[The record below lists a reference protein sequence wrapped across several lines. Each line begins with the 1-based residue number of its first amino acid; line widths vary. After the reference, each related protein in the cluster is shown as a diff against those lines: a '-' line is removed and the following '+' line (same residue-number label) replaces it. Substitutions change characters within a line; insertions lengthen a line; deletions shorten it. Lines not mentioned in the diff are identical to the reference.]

1 MTTPADRYAA
11 FRDRQSDPGG
21 RPPQTPPP
29 GHDPELASFRSLYD
43 FDFDDFQVAAC
54 GALGAGSGVLVAAPT
69 GSGKTVIGE
78 YAVHLA
84 LAQGRK
90 CFYTT
95 PIKALS
101 NQKYA
106 DLVRRY
112 DSRTVGLLTGDNS
125 INGDAP
131 IVVMTTEVLR
141 NMLYTGSA
149 ALSGLGYVVLDEVHY
164 LADRSRGAVWEEVII
179 HLPESV
185 RVVALSATVSN
196 AEEFGEWLDQV
207 RGGTAVIVDEHRPVP
222 LWQHVLAGN
231 RLYDLF
237 TDDEHTR
244 VNPELLRVAQRDTWI
259 ERKAPVRPGRGGRRP
274 RRFAPAYR
282 PDVISRLDASGLLPA
297 ITFIFSR
304 AGCDAA
310 VEQCLVAGLRLT
322 TPEEA
327 ELIQQVAERRIADIP
342 PEDLTVLGY
351 GEWLAGLRR
360 GIAAHHAGMLPAFKE
375 VVEELFAAGLVR
387 AVFATETLA
396 LGINMPARTV
406 VIEKLDKWNGE
417 THADLTAGEYTQL
430 TGRAGRRG
438 IDVEGHAVVLWQPGM
453 DPGAVAGLASTRTY
467 PLNSSFR
474 PSYNMAVN
482 LTGWAGRARAST
494 LLESSFAQFQADRG
508 VVGLTRQ
515 VRRNRQTMEELAATM
530 TCDKGDFAE
539 YAEMRRSLSEREGDL
554 SRARASSRRVEAA
567 RSLSQLRPG
576 DIIRVPGGRRAG
588 LAVVLQPGLHAARKA
603 LPSGARG
610 GAGHGRSA
618 GWADHGRHGDGRP
631 GHGRTAG
638 GRADN
643 GSAATEF
650 AGPGPLVLTEGR
662 QVKRLAVAD
671 FPVPAEVIGKIRI
684 PGSFSPRSPQHRKD
698 LAATMRNRLAS
709 ASRGDDPP
717 RPPRSRGEPSPRTPL
732 GPPTGGD
739 ADQKAGDI
747 ADLRRRLRRHPCHD
761 CPDRENHARY
771 AERYMRLARETE
783 AIERRVAGRSHVI
796 ARTFDRVC
804 RVLER
809 LGYLAGDVVTADGQ
823 RLGRLYTE
831 LDLLA
836 AECLRRGLWDDLS
849 PAELAACVSALS
861 FESRQADDAQPPRL
875 PKGRVPEALAAT
887 VRTWDEL
894 DQLEKDNELS
904 FLREPD
910 LGFAWA
916 AYRWARGARLETVLD
931 ESPDLTPGDF
941 VRSVK
946 QLIDLLDQIA
956 SVRPTTPAP
965 PASAT
970 PASPASATP
979 APPASATPAP
989 EPSTTTAAP
998 PGASVASTSSAPT
1011 LTATARAAIDAMRR
1025 GVVAYS
1031 AVAD

>member
-1 MTTPADRYAA
+1 
-11 FRDRQSDPGG
+11 
-21 RPPQTPPP
+21 
-29 GHDPELASFRSLYD
+29 
-43 FDFDDFQVAAC
+43 
-54 GALGAGSGVLVAAPT
+54 
-69 GSGKTVIGE
+69 
-78 YAVHLA
+78 
-84 LAQGRK
+84 
-90 CFYTT
+90 
-95 PIKALS
+95 
-101 NQKYA
+101 
-106 DLVRRY
+106 
-112 DSRTVGLLTGDNS
+112 
-125 INGDAP
+125 
-131 IVVMTTEVLR
+131 
-141 NMLYTGSA
+141 
-149 ALSGLGYVVLDEVHY
+149 
-164 LADRSRGAVWEEVII
+164 
-179 HLPESV
+179 V

-259 ERKAPVRPGRGGRRP
+259 ERKAPGRPGRGGRRP
-274 RRFAPAYR
+274 RRFAAPSR
-282 PDVISRLDASGLLPA
+282 PEVIARLDASGLLPA

-310 VEQCLVAGLRLT
+310 VAQCLTAGLRLT

-327 ELIQQVAERRIADIP
+327 DAIQQVAERRTADIP

-351 GEWLAGLRR
+351 GGWLDGLRR

-417 THADLTAGEYTQL
+417 THANLTPGEYTQL

-453 DPGAVAGLASTRTY
+453 DPAAVGGLASTRTY

-482 LTGWAGRARAST
+482 LTGWAGRARASA

-515 VRRNRQTMEELAATM
+515 IRKHRQTMAELEKAMA
-530 TCDKGDFAE
+530 CDRGDFTE
-539 YAEMRRSLSEREGDL
+539 YMKIRRSLSERESDL
-554 SRARASSRRVEAA
+554 SRARATSRRAEAA
-567 RSLSQLRPG
+567 RSLSRLRPG

-588 LAVVLQPGLHAARKA
+588 LAVILQPGWRAD
-603 LPSGARG
+603 RG
-610 GAGHGRSA
+610 GDNGHPSRE
-618 GWADHGRHGDGRP
+618 RF
-631 GHGRTAG
+631 
-638 GRADN
+638 
-643 GSAATEF
+643 GSAAEF
-650 AGPGPLVLTEGR
+650 TGPGPLVLTEGR
-662 QVKRLAVAD
+662 QVKRLAVTD
-671 FPVPAEVIGKIRI
+671 FPVPAEVIDKIRI
-684 PGSFSPRSPQHRKD
+684 PPSFSPRSPQHRRD
-698 LAATMRNRLAS
+698 LAATMRNRLEGQDLHVPRAARRSARAS
-709 ASRGDDPP
+709 DLDD
-717 RPPRSRGEPSPRTPL
+717 
-732 GPPTGGD
+732 GGSQEV
-739 ADQKAGDI
+739 AE
-747 ADLRRRLRRHPCHD
+747 LRRRLRRHPCHD
-761 CPDRENHARY
+761 CPDRDDHARY
-771 AERYMRLARETE
+771 AERYLRLARETAALE
-783 AIERRVAGRSHVI
+783 QRVAGRSHVI
-796 ARTFDRVC
+796 TRTFDRVC
-804 RVLER
+804 RVLEW
-809 LGYLAGDVVTADGQ
+809 LGYLDGDTVTADGQ

-836 AECLRRGLWDDLS
+836 AECLRRGLWEGLD

-861 FESRQADDAQPPRL
+861 FESRQDDAQPPRL
-875 PKGRVPEALAAT
+875 PKGRVPDVLAAT
-887 VRTWDEL
+887 VRTWGEL
-894 DQLEKDNELS
+894 DQLEKDHELS

-916 AYRWARGARLETVLD
+916 AYRWARGAKLEKVLD
-931 ESPDLTPGDF
+931 ESSDLTPGDF

-956 SVRPTTPAP
+956 GA
-965 PASAT
+965 ASHQAT
-970 PASPASATP
+970 S
-979 APPASATPAP
+979 
-989 EPSTTTAAP
+989 EAAL
-998 PGASVASTSSAPT
+998 AV
-1011 LTATARAAIDAMRR
+1011 TARAAIDAMRR

-1031 AVAD
+1031 AVSD

>member
-11 FRDRQSDPGG
+11 FRERQYGSQGTTS
-21 RPPQTPPP
+21 RKA
-29 GHDPELASFRSLYD
+29 DPELASFRALYD

-54 GALGAGSGVLVAAPT
+54 SALGAGSGVLVAAPT

-131 IVVMTTEVLR
+131 AVVMTTEVLR

-207 RGGTAVIVDEHRPVP
+207 RGGTAVIVDEQRPVP

-237 TDDEHTR
+237 TDTVPTAGSADEGHTR

-259 ERKAPVRPGRGGRRP
+259 ERKAPPRPGRGGRRP

-327 ELIQQVAERRIADIP
+327 EAIQQVAGRRTADIP

-351 GEWLAGLRR
+351 GEWLEGLRR

-417 THADLTAGEYTQL
+417 THANLTAGEYTQL

-515 VRRNRQTMEELAATM
+515 VRKNRQAMAELATAM

-539 YAEMRRSLSEREGDL
+539 YAELRRSLSEREGDL
-554 SRARASSRRVEAA
+554 SRTRASSRRAEAA

-603 LPSGARG
+603 LPGGARG
-610 GAGHGRSA
+610 GNGNGNGRSASRTGHGRPVA
-618 GWADHGRHGDGRP
+618 GRPSHGRVTG
-631 GHGRTAG
+631 GHTDPAV
-638 GRADN
+638 
-643 GSAATEF
+643 TEF

-671 FPVPAEVIGKIRI
+671 FPVPAEVVGKIRI
-684 PGSFSPRSPQHRKD
+684 PGSFSPRSPQHRRD

-709 ASRGDDPP
+709 ADPGAAR
-717 RPPRSRGEPSPRTPL
+717 RPVRA
-732 GPPTGGD
+732 
-739 ADQKAGDI
+739 ADWERAAPDFDVKTGDI

-783 AIERRVAGRSHVI
+783 ALERRVAGRSHVI

-809 LGYLAGDVVTADGQ
+809 LGYLAGDVVTPDGQ

-836 AECLRRGLWDDLS
+836 AECLRRGLWDGLS
-849 PAELAACVSALS
+849 AAELAACVSALS
-861 FESRQADDAQPPRL
+861 FESRQAADAQPPRL
-875 PKGRVPEALAAT
+875 PKGRVPEALSAT
-887 VRTWDEL
+887 VRTWGEL
-894 DQLEKDNELS
+894 DQLEKDNDLS

-916 AYRWARGARLETVLD
+916 AYRWARGARLEAVLD

-956 SVRPTTPAP
+956 SVPPTTPAP
-965 PASAT
+965 PADVTASAPGT
-970 PASPASATP
+970 SAAPASPGLAATTSA
-979 APPASATPAP
+979 APAS
-989 EPSTTTAAP
+989 
-998 PGASVASTSSAPT
+998 PGLA
-1011 LTATARAAIDAMRR
+1011 ATARAAIDAMRR

-1031 AVAD
+1031 AVTD